1 MKNFEGGLVVATR
14 AARDAE
20 HATALRWAAFGF
32 AIALAKDR
40 AAH

>member
-1 MKNFEGGLVVATR
+1 MKNFEDTPAVAIY
-14 AARDAE
+14 AVRDIGI
-20 HATALRWAAFGF
+20 ATALRLAEFGF